1 MIYLPRVNMRRTLLI
16 AKRDFFG
23 YVKTW
28 GFWLSFF
35 LPIIIMTIGII
46 INITASTFNFDV
58 RPTRY
63 ETILDHTGQHAQ
75 ALELRH
81 MDKINKAQKN
91 AILALKPVVTLPSD
105 QLARAEDIY
114 TAQGIDALKT
124 HLAETTPITQTE
136 LNQVTSRVTSDLI
149 FVDPPAQSLDGLQP
163 YLRGETTITFNG
175 EPVQLNGAL
184 IISPPRNTDDGEAH
198 VQYWSQNFNNPR
210 VKHMAETY
218 FRARAEAAYLET
230 GGLNAADLKTAR
242 AITPYKVFDPT
253 KLQGEDNDSQAVTT
267 SDRLPYIVAG
277 AMSAI
282 LWLTIFS
289 GSYMLLTSMLEEKLN
304 KLLEMM
310 LASARFSEIIFGK
323 LLGVAAITLLA
334 MAPYILIGIFGVL
347 GYIFFG
353 TDNEV
358 IDGLIKSFSPKMIIF
373 FFIYLV
379 LGYLFYGAFFIA
391 LGALSQSMQ
400 DAQTLTTP
408 IVMILTLCILIVPF
422 GIENPDSPILT
433 FASLFPLSAP
443 FAALVRLPSD
453 PPIWE
458 LILSAGFLALLTIG
472 VIALASR
479 IFRFGVL
486 SGSGV
491 EVITKWLKRVILRR
505 KDAAP

>member
-1 MIYLPRVNMRRTLLI
+1 MMEMPRVNMRRTLLI

-35 LPIIIMTIGII
+35 LPIIVMAIGIT
-46 INITASTFNFDV
+46 INIAASTFNFDV

-63 ETILDHTGQHAQ
+63 ETILDHTGQHA
-75 ALELRH
+75 AKIKEAHISEL
-81 MDKINKAQKN
+81 NQAQKR
-91 AILALKPVVTLPSD
+91 AILALKPASELPSG
-105 QLARAEDIY
+105 QLIKAEEIY
-114 TAQGIDALKT
+114 AAQGLDGLKT
-124 HLAETTPITQTE
+124 YLTDTTSITQTE
-136 LNQVTSRVTSDLI
+136 LNQVTARLTSDLI
-149 FVDPPAQSLDGLQP
+149 FVAPPAETLSDLQP
-163 YLRGETTITFNG
+163 YLRADKTIIFNG
-175 EPVQLNGAL
+175 DTVQLNGAL
-184 IISPPRNTDDGEAH
+184 IISPPRNADDGEAH

-210 VKHMAETY
+210 LKHMAESY
-218 FRARAEAAYLET
+218 FRTRAEAAYLQR
-230 GGLNAADLKTAR
+230 GGLNAADLNAAR
-242 AITPYKVFDPT
+242 TITPYQLFDPT
-253 KLQGEDNDSQAVTT
+253 KLEGDDDDSQAVTT

-277 AMSAI
+277 IMSAI

-310 LASARFSEIIFGK
+310 LASARFSEILFGK

-358 IDGLIKSFSPKMIIF
+358 IDGLIKSFSPKMVIF
-373 FFIYLV
+373 FFIYLI

-458 LILSAGFLALLTIG
+458 LILSAGFLTLLTMG

-479 IFRFGVL
+479 LFRFGVL